1 MNDFEINDKRT
12 ESEFKGITFSK
23 YKKTD
28 VKKQLIDSLYNGKIE
43 ESCYWSAEYI
53 CCGCF
58 IDLWDIILNYV
69 GKNIHLGN
77 PKLPIY
83 LELRFTTF
91 KDIMSGGYNG
101 NEISLRNS
109 DKIRKLFAEIISI
122 VCTSHKRHSIESIK
136 IKRKEEFDMAYMGS
150 KLKAPTIDYGQN
162 VFKKDDPN
170 ELFIS
175 INEFTYHISCDSKNS
190 LEACYWLEWIME
202 FENICKKRK
211 QTCICERRSNI
222 HVEDKYQKE
231 PIWII
236 WDALLYT
243 NSLLNDK
250 ISTKILNSLLTLYC
264 VRYTPGVKK
273 KRKYLLYFAISIL
286 TEVYNQKIEIINDKS
301 LVDNIVKKID
311 MVYKEI
317 KKNEIKSDT
326 DYLFNGL
333 EKTNREKT
341 IEKLEMFSNMNTI
354 VRK

>member
-1 MNDFEINDKRT
+1 MNDCEINDKRT
-12 ESEFKGITFSK
+12 ENEFRGITFSK

-28 VKKQLIDSLYNGKIE
+28 VKKQLIESLYNGKLE
-43 ESCYWSAEYI
+43 EACYWSAEYI

-83 LELRFTTF
+83 LELRFKAF
-91 KDIMSGGYNG
+91 KEILTSGYIGD
-101 NEISLRNS
+101 EIALRNS
-109 DKIRKLFAEIISI
+109 DKIRKLFAEIICI

-136 IKRKEEFDMAYMGS
+136 IKRKEEFDMAYMGTR
-150 KLKAPTIDYGQN
+150 LKASTVEYAQKI
-162 VFKKDDPN
+162 FKKDDPN

-175 INEFTYHISCDSKNS
+175 INEFTYHISSDSRNS

-202 FENICKKRK
+202 FENICKRKK

-222 HVEDKYQKE
+222 PVEDKYQCE

-243 NSLLNDK
+243 NSLTNNK
-250 ISTKILNSLLTLYC
+250 ITTKILNSLLTLYC
-264 VRYTPGVKK
+264 LRYTPGIKK
-273 KRKYLLYFAISIL
+273 KRKYLLYFAISL
-286 TEVYNQKIEIINDKS
+286 VTETYNTQVEIIDDKS
-301 LVDNIVKKID
+301 LVDNIVKRID
-311 MVYKEI
+311 LIYKEI
-317 KKNEIKSDT
+317 KKNEIKPDT

-333 EKTNREKT
+333 EKSNREKT
-341 IEKLEMFSNMNTI
+341 IEKLDMMNNLNTI
-354 VRK
+354 TRT